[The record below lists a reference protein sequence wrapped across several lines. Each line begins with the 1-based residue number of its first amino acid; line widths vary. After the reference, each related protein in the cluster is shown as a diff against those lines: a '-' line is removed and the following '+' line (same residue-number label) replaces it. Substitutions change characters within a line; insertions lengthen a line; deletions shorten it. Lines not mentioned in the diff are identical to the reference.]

1 MNTPDTSFPKTSPAD
16 PVSHAKSYP
25 FPVPGTSYRFVNG
38 VAEPLHDQEFDR
50 AGRVPVLAA
59 GSNQSHEQ
67 LARKYSIL
75 PGHVEIPIQR
85 AALFDFDSV
94 YAAHL
99 AGYGSVPSTF
109 YPSPG
114 TAVTTYVLW
123 LDDAQLNRM
132 HETERNY
139 TYDRLDDVRVEVEE
153 TGEALTTA
161 FIYTA
166 RVGCVNVDGAAVAL
180 AEIDARNRSL
190 RAMTQV
196 EILAHARDRLEPAS
210 DLDGFIRAHIE
221 DEAVRRERTMHLS
234 SDSLPLAFDRIEIGA
249 F

>member
-1 MNTPDTSFPKTSPAD
+1 MPMNDLVA
-16 PVSHAKSYP
+16 HAKTYP
-25 FPVPGTSYRFVNG
+25 FPVPGRSYVFRNG
-38 VAEPLHDQEFDR
+38 TPHNMSDHGFDR
-50 AGRVPVLAA
+50 SGRMPVLAA

-67 LARKYSIL
+67 LARKYSEM

-85 AALFDFDSV
+85 GLLEDFDSV

-114 TAVTTYVLW
+114 TRVTTYILW

-139 TYDRLDDVRVEVEE
+139 TYDRLDSVRVEIED
-153 TGEALTTA
+153 TA
-161 FIYTA
+161 GSSLQVIEQAYAYTA
-166 RVGCVNVDGAAVAL
+166 IVGCVNLDGAPVAL
-180 AEIDARNRSL
+180 AEILAAGRKLRSMKQSDMLDHIRRRLDPDA
-190 RAMTQV
+190 
-196 EILAHARDRLEPAS
+196 P
-210 DLDGFIRAHIE
+210 LDTFIQAHID
-221 DEAVRRERTMHLS
+221 DEVLRQERTRALS
-234 SDSLPLAFDRIEIGA
+234 ADALPLEFERTVLGT

>member
-1 MNTPDTSFPKTSPAD
+1 MND
-16 PVSHAKSYP
+16 PVAHAKTYP
-25 FPVPGTSYRFVNG
+25 FPVPGRSYLFRNG
-38 VAEPLHDQEFDR
+38 EPRDLDDHGFDR
-50 AGRVPVLAA
+50 SGRTPVLAA

-67 LARKYSIL
+67 LARKYSVL

-85 AALFDFDSV
+85 GLLHGFDSV

-114 TAVTTYVLW
+114 TRVTTYVLW

-139 TYDRLDDVRVEVEE
+139 TYDRLDGIRVEIEAGSQGDSG
-153 TGEALTTA
+153 GEVIDRA
-161 FIYTA
+161 FAYTA
-166 RVGCVNVDGAAVAL
+166 VVGCINVDGAPVAL
-180 AEIDARNRSL
+180 AEIEAQGRVL
-190 RAMTQV
+190 RAMSQPDMLDHV
-196 EILAHARDRLEPAS
+196 RRRLDPEAH
-210 DLDGFIRAHIE
+210 LDAFVQAHID
-221 DEAVRRERTMHLS
+221 DEALRRERTMALS
-234 SDSLPLAFDRIEIGA
+234 ADSLPLDFDRTVLDR